1 MQEKEKIEVNSE
13 ADIKEVLYK
22 QVELL
27 AENSKGCE
35 PTELVKVTECI
46 VNVLTCI
53 LTNCH

>member
-27 AENSKGCE
+27 AENSKECE

-53 LTNCH
+53 STNCH